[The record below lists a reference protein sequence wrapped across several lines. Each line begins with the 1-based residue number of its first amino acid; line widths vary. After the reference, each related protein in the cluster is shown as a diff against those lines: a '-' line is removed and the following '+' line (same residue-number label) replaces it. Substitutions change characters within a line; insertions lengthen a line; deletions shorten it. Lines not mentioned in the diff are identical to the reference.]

1 VEQIGMTANAQT
13 PELEDGSALETTPGT
28 SRGTSP
34 QAKEKEEEDE
44 RHPGKKDN
52 REDQQNKQPDGP
64 PVYKRPAVV
73 ISASLV
79 LLLALI
85 AGLLYYLHSRH
96 YTSTDDA
103 FVDGHVTL
111 VSPQVP
117 ALVLVL
123 HITDNQLVH
132 QGDLLVELD
141 PTNYQVA
148 LEQAR
153 AQLFAAQGKVAQA
166 RAQVGASQAA
176 LEESAAEVRS
186 ATVSLENATR
196 DLKRYENVDER
207 ARSEQQLDRTLTA
220 QRNAQAQLDEA
231 RAKKASAEAN
241 VATAEA
247 AVKSAEGDERTAEAN
262 VHRAE
267 VDLSYCKIYAP
278 GAGRITQ
285 RTVEPGAYL
294 QTGQAMFSLVAPEVW
309 VTANFKETQLNY
321 MRPGQPVTIKV
332 DAFPDRKF
340 QGHVDSIQ
348 AGSGSRFSVLPA
360 ENATGNFVKVVQRV
374 PVKIVFEHGPNLADY
389 HLLGPGMSVIPKV
402 KVR

>member
-1 VEQIGMTANAQT
+1 MNPNGRRTG
-13 PELEDGSALETTPGT
+13 LEDEGAVEADDCEA
-28 SRGTSP
+28 SRLASP
-34 QAKEKEEEDE
+34 QGREKEADE
-44 RHPGKKDN
+44 QRRSDKTEKERD
-52 REDQQNKQPDGP
+52 EQNKEPDKP
-64 PVYKRPAVV
+64 PLYKRPAFV
-73 ISASLV
+73 ICASLV
-79 LLLALI
+79 LLLAI
-85 AGLLYYLHSRH
+85 IGATLYYLHSRH

-103 FVDGHVTL
+103 FVDGHVTPI
-111 VSPQVP
+111 SPQVS
-117 ALVLVL
+117 ALVLAL
-123 HITDNQLVH
+123 HITDNQFVQ

-153 AQLFAAQGKVAQA
+153 AQLAAAQGKLEQT
-166 RAQVGASQAA
+166 RAQLGAAHAA
-176 LEESAAEVRS
+176 VEEAAAEVRS
-186 ATVSLENATR
+186 AMVSLENATR
-196 DLKRYENVDER
+196 ELNRYENVDER
-207 ARSEQQLDRTLTA
+207 ARSEQQLDRTLTT
-220 QRNAQAQLDEA
+220 QRNAQAQLDQA
-231 RAKKASAEAN
+231 RAKKTSAEAN
-241 VATAEA
+241 VTTAEA
-247 AVKSAEGDERTAEAN
+247 AIKAAEGDERTAEAS

-267 VDLSYCKIYAP
+267 VELSYCKIYAP
-278 GAGRITQ
+278 SNGRVTQ

-332 DAFPDRKF
+332 DAFPKRKF
-340 QGHVDSIQ
+340 EGHVDSIQ